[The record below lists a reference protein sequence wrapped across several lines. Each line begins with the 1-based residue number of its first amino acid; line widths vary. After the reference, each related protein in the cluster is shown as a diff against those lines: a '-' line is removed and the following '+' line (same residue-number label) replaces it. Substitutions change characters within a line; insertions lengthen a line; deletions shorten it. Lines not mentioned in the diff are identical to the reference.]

1 MILQNLT
8 FGWVYKTF
16 LGDNP
21 TNAIL
26 FAGALLLLASL
37 ATLLIKVAKSTE
49 EIDVSMSRGGH

>member
-1 MILQNLT
+1 MILEPYIWLGLQN
-8 FGWVYKTF
+8 V